1 MRQALTSFGLAAT
14 AAFKA
19 RAASALS
26 IACMASELSLFGDEL
41 PQAPGQPVPRDDS
54 IPDWLVE
61 DIRAALTAL
70 GLTTMAERQRAIEA
84 AVERPVESLRA
95 LTRAEALRVMASL
108 RSPSAPTDNAS
119 SWDNRDEDTWID
131 RL

>member
-1 MRQALTSFGLAAT
+1 
-14 AAFKA
+14 
-19 RAASALS
+19 
-26 IACMASELSLFGDEL
+26 MASELSLFGDEP

-54 IPDWLVE
+54 IADWLVK
-61 DIRAALTAL
+61 DIRDALTAR
-70 GLTTMAERQRAIEA
+70 GLTTMAERQGAIEA

-95 LTRAEALRVMASL
+95 LTRAEALRVLASL
-108 RSPSAPTDNAS
+108 RSPSAPTDDAS